1 MLSHTLKIQTSGDR
15 ICCSDLDSAYQLG
28 VSLNVN
34 AFGVGCCL
42 GFVKPLSDVAAVYG
56 QLPFAGF
63 DP

>member
-34 AFGVGCCL
+34 AFGVGCL
-42 GFVKPLSDVAAVYG
+42 GLVKPLSDVAAVYG